1 LSKDKKV
8 VRIEAYRPEVQ
19 PDEGDWFEVQA
30 WHVRANGYDFL
41 FADQGPQWVHE
52 GRGSSTLDGV
62 LQAYVDAKEIY
73 AKVRILKTTRKVV
86 TFDGE

>member
-19 PDEGDWFEVQA
+19 PEEGDWFQVEA
-30 WHVRANGYDFL
+30 YHRPNWSYDFP
-41 FADQGPQWVHE
+41 FPSQPCWVSE

-62 LQAYVDAKEIY
+62 LQAYVDAKEVY